1 MRSDLNSIYK
11 IWQGLVP
18 LPIAIIGLCL
28 TLTYIMAVYR
38 AIRQHRVSRKC
49 YVLLIN
55 RAVGD
60 VLACLMAISM
70 GVYANSVEIVA

>member
-1 MRSDLNSIYK
+1 MRSDLNYIYK
-11 IWQGLVP
+11 VWQGLIP
-18 LPIAIIGLCL
+18 LPIATVGLFL

-55 RAVGD
+55 RAIGD
-60 VLACLMAISM
+60 ILACLTAISM
-70 GVYANSVEIVA
+70 GIYANSVEVAK